1 MKIDKQLSYPVQGVL
16 AAGAKKRFRIC
27 PWDSTNTHI
36 PTGSKVKVQAEIRS
50 QSIGTFVARLY
61 DCYQTRDS
69 VGARLPFNPG
79 APMRALDRNQSDNIN
94 LVDDNTDLDPVQ
106 FGILLWNE
114 EGTVDELNSPVVMS
128 RPTPP
133 DVFPFPGANDYE
145 FVLEIENKE
154 GLPIDYTVEIYAEI
168 V

>member
-1 MKIDKQLSYPVQGVL
+1 MKLDKQLSYPVQGVL
-16 AAGAKKRFRIC
+16 SGGAKKRFRIC

-36 PTGSKVKVQAEIRS
+36 PTGSKVKIQVEVRS
-50 QSIGTFVARLY
+50 QSIGTVIARLY
-61 DCYQTRDS
+61 DCYQTRDALG
-69 VGARLPFNPG
+69 VRLPFNPSG
-79 APMRALDRNQSDNIN
+79 PMRALDRNLSDNLL

-106 FGILLWNE
+106 FGALLWNE

-145 FVLEIENKE
+145 FVLEIENLE
-154 GLPIDYTVEIYAEI
+154 GVAINYTVEIYAE
-168 V
+168 VV